1 MTQRTHIVGLSLSV
15 VALIFGAMWAFGSVM
30 LSALP
35 GVNPEG
41 VVRQFGIAVSV
52 TIVSGLLATFFGMLL
67 VRAKRTRDRTMKNNR
82 ERIETVDTSGGT

>member
-1 MTQRTHIVGLSLSV
+1 MGLILSV
-15 VALIFGAMWAFGSVM
+15 VALIFGSMWAFGSVM

-52 TIVSGLLATFFGMLL
+52 TIVSSLLVTFFGILL
-67 VRAKRTRDRTMKNNR
+67 VRAKRTADRTLKQHR
-82 ERIETVDTSGGT
+82 ERIESVETGGGT

>member
-1 MTQRTHIVGLSLSV
+1 MTQRTYIVGLILSV

-35 GVNPEG
+35 GVNSEG

-52 TIVSGLLATFFGMLL
+52 TIVSGLLATFFGILL
-67 VRAKRTRDRTMKNNR
+67 VRAKRTADRTMKQHRRNL
-82 ERIETVDTSGGT
+82 SMK